1 MSNTV
6 DKVLKVAEKEL
17 GYYEKSESA
26 YKKNTKILTEKVN
39 GAGYD
44 NYTKYGKEMH
54 DLYPIVMDFPA
65 PYCDAFVDWCF
76 YKAYGI
82 ATAKSLLCGNFDDY
96 TVASCK
102 MYENKKA
109 LYKTP
114 KTGDQVFFTKNGN
127 VSGCYHTGLV
137 YKVDEY
143 YFYTYEGNTSSVNA
157 VVANG
162 GGVFAKQYS
171 IANYRNK
178 VLFGR
183 PPYDN
188 PKVSAKKKKYSGTF
202 PTLPQKNNE
211 YYLEKGDKGE
221 QVRLLQLF
229 LNWYGKYG
237 LVIDGDFGEKT
248 ESAIKNF
255 QSSEKLKVDGL
266 FGEKSLAKAK
276 KVKK

>member
-1 MSNTV
+1 MSMNTA
-6 DKVLKVAEKEL
+6 DKVLKVAKKEL
-17 GYYEKSESA
+17 GYYEKSASA
-26 YKKNTKILTEKVN
+26 YKKNPNILNDKIK

-54 DLYPIVMDFPA
+54 DIYPVVMDFPA

-76 YKAYGI
+76 YKAYGLS
-82 ATAKSLLCGNFDDY
+82 TAKKLLHGDFDDY
-96 TVASCK
+96 TVASATLYSK
-102 MYENKKA
+102 HNA
-109 LYKTP
+109 LHKEP
-114 KTGDQVFFTKNGN
+114 KVGDQVFFTKNGN

-143 YFYTYEGNTSSVNA
+143 YFYTYEGNTSNVNS

-171 IANYRNK
+171 IANYKGK

-183 PPYDN
+183 PMYDSD
-188 PKVSAKKKKYSGTF
+188 KVFAKKKTYSGTF
-202 PTLPQKNNE
+202 PTLPKKG
-211 YYLEKGDKGE
+211 YLEKGDKGE

-229 LNWYGKYG
+229 LNWYGNYK
-237 LVIDGDFGEKT
+237 LTIDGDFGDKT
-248 ESAIKNF
+248 YCAVKNF
-255 QSSEKLKVDGL
+255 QTSEKLTVDGV
-266 FGEKSLAKAK
+266 FGTKSLAKTK